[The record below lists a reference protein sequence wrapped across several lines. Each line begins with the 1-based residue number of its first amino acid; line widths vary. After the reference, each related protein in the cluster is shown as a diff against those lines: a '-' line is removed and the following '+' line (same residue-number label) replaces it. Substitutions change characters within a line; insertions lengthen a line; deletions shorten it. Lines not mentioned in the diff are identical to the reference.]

1 MAWEISTTGVE
12 SWDARI
18 RRAERLASESD
29 ATKELLA
36 FYAEL
41 LRAQKGIY
49 EFLRGR
55 EGWLPSGVLEEDLA
69 VVRVTLQ
76 GLLRAVESSGPA
88 ALVEEARAL
97 LRAGEGEVDRMV
109 LEQWR
114 APSDSQFF
122 AKAFLQPYARW
133 LAESG
138 GHPVDRDLER
148 GENRCPFCGGRAQV
162 SVLRTREP
170 SAESGGRELLCS
182 TCLTAW
188 PFKRVLCANCGE
200 ERPALLG
207 YFHTPAYDH
216 VRIEACDTCKSYIKG
231 VDLTRLGLAVPLVDE
246 VAAAPLDVWAHEHG
260 YTKIEL
266 NLLGL

>member
-1 MAWEISTTGVE
+1 MAWEISTTGCE

-18 RRAERLASESD
+18 RRAEHLAAEAD
-29 ATKELLA
+29 ATKELLT

-49 EFLRGR
+49 EYLRGR
-55 EGWLPSGVLEEDLA
+55 EGWLPSGSLEEDL
-69 VVRVTLQ
+69 VVVLKSLPR
-76 GLLRAVESSGPA
+76 LLRAVESSGPA
-88 ALVEEARAL
+88 ALVEEAHAL
-97 LRAGEGEVDRMV
+97 TLAGEAEVGRMI
-109 LEQWR
+109 LEEWR
-114 APSDSQFF
+114 APSGTLFF
-122 AKAFLQPYARW
+122 PKALLQPYARW

-138 GHPVDRDLER
+138 GHPLDRDLER
-148 GENRCPFCGGRAQV
+148 GGNRCPFCGGRAQV
-162 SVLRTREP
+162 SLLRTREP
-170 SAESGGRELLCS
+170 SAEGGGRELLCA

-188 PFKRVLCANCGE
+188 TFKRVLCANCGE

-216 VRIEACDTCKSYIKG
+216 VRIEACDTCKHYIKG
-231 VDLTRLGLAVPLVDE
+231 VDLTRLGLAAPVVDE

-266 NLLGL
+266 NLVGL

>member
-1 MAWEISTTGVE
+1 MAWEASTTGSE

-18 RRAERLASESD
+18 RRAEHLAAKAD
-29 ATKELLA
+29 ATKELLT

-49 EFLRGR
+49 ESLRGR

-69 VVRVTLQ
+69 VVRVAMP
-76 GLLRAVESSGPA
+76 GLLHAVESSGPA
-88 ALVEEARAL
+88 ALAEEARAL
-97 LRAGEGEVDRMV
+97 LRAGGGEVDRMV

-114 APSDSQFF
+114 APSDSRFF

-138 GHPVDRDLER
+138 GRPVDRDLER
-148 GENRCPFCGGRAQV
+148 GENRCPFCGGRGQV

-188 PFKRVLCANCGE
+188 PFKRVLCANCDE

-216 VRIEACDTCKSYIKG
+216 VRIEACDTCKHYIKG
-231 VDLTRLGLAVPLVDE
+231 VDLTRLGLAVPVVDE

-266 NLLGL
+266 NLVGL